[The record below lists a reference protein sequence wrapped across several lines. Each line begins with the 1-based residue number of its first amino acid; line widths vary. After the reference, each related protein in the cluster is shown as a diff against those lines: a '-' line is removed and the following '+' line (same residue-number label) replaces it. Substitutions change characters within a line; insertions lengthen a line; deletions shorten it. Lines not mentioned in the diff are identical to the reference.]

1 MALDNEPFKKHMKR
15 FVTLIVEKL
24 KQEKLFAPQGGPI
37 ILAQIENQY
46 NTIQRAFR
54 EKGDSYVQWA
64 GKLALSL
71 NGNVSWIMCKHR
83 DTPDPIIN
91 TCNGRHYGDTFYG
104 PNKRNKPVLWTEN
117 WTVQYRVF
125 CDPPSQRSAE
135 DLAYSVARFFSK
147 TGSIVNYYMYYG
159 GTNFGRTSASF
170 TTTRYYDEGPLDEL
184 GLQREP
190 KWGHLKDVYR
200 ALSLCKRALFWG
212 VLTTLKLGPD
222 QQAIVW
228 QQPGASACTAFLAN
242 NNNRL
247 AQHVNFRGQDIRLP
261 ARSISVLP
269 DCKIVV
275 FNTQLV
281 TTQHNS
287 RNFVRSELENKN
299 FNWEMYREVPPV
311 RLGFKFDVPRELF
324 HLTKDTTDNA
334 LIPLLV

>member
-1 MALDNEPFKKHMKR
+1 M
-15 FVTLIVEKL
+15 
-24 KQEKLFAPQGGPI
+24 
-37 ILAQIENQY
+37 
-46 NTIQRAFR
+46 
-54 EKGDSYVQWA
+54 
-64 GKLALSL
+64 
-71 NGNVSWIMCKHR
+71 
-83 DTPDPIIN
+83 
-91 TCNGRHYGDTFYG
+91 
-104 PNKRNKPVLWTEN
+104 
-117 WTVQYRVF
+117 
-125 CDPPSQRSAE
+125 
-135 DLAYSVARFFSK
+135 
-147 TGSIVNYYMYYG
+147 VNYYMYHG

-212 VLTTLKLGPD
+212 VPTTLKLGPD

-228 QQPGASACTAFLAN
+228 QQAGASACTAFLAN

-324 HLTKDTTDNA
+324 HLTKDTTDYA